1 MIAPTSLVTA
11 NLLLRPQEQ
20 VNRQTTPAEATASFA
35 DFLKRSLDQVAAAE
49 AHVHHLN
56 DLFII
61 GEADVNDVM
70 IAAAK
75 AELGITLTAQV
86 RNKVIE
92 AYQEIMRM
100 QI

>member
-1 MIAPTSLVTA
+1 MIDPASLVTA
-11 NLLLRPQEQ
+11 NLMLRPQERL
-20 VNRQTTPAEATASFA
+20 NRETTPAEATASFA
-35 DFLKRSLDQVAAAE
+35 AFLKRSLDQVAALE
-49 AHVHHLN
+49 HNVHRMN